1 MAGFKAHSRYS
12 SSDPVPESVSCE
24 YPDPRDLNASL
35 PVTNDLFSKTLRC
48 GLLDA
53 VPGAAEGA
61 EGASALVGDREGI
74 VGLVIPDRAAHEEA
88 EREKRELHRLER
100 LAHDGGRRRDGLV
113 ADDAAVEEVVEVA
126 KKKGRRGKS

>member
-53 VPGAAEGA
+53 VP
-61 EGASALVGDREGI
+61 ALA
-74 VGLVIPDRAAHEEA
+74 RADGTT
-88 EREKRELHRLER
+88 LPPPR
-100 LAHDGGRRRDGLV
+100 LASIPVV
-113 ADDAAVEEVVEVA
+113 ALYFAAASE
-126 KKKGRRGKS
+126 RSCRPFT